1 VSTATSSQQFKSV
14 EIVAEKVLADGTRI
28 PLGVIGYWHRNPVM
42 RVLHF
47 IRSKL
52 WPQS

>member
-1 VSTATSSQQFKSV
+1 VGTSVTGQQFKSV

-28 PLGVIGYWHRNPVM
+28 PLGVIGYWHRNPLM

-52 WPQS
+52 WHQ